1 MLKNIGNGTAVK
13 KKTNHAQE
21 TENALRAG
29 IYAWIDDNKDLV
41 LIAQR
46 LASLTLDLGLC
57 DTNAHNPFQIVPTD
71 LFAENGNL
79 HHELFLNIDH
89 AAWGY
94 FRIQIESESK
104 ISVVEPKLINNSDAP
119 IICISELEV
128 EQYIKSL
135 ALTLD
140 GHYKLLD
147 LLEQNKLEEAQ
158 AILDLALENYRES
171 ISNPLSEIKDIIDSF
186 DGEIGIKATND
197 ENTIQSIKSMNTRYD
212 LALLHPENW
221 VVVKANGMEDQVW
234 LSSWLKSFFVAESKS
249 ASLLYLYQKLIKD
262 AGFKLIV
269 HTDSIEPESDLTG
282 EVLRDEALNL
292 TLVRPVIHA
301 TKLEVENG

>member
-1 MLKNIGNGTAVK
+1 MNNIGNGVSLK
-13 KKTNHAQE
+13 KKNYQTQD
-21 TENALRAG
+21 TEKALTAG
-29 IYAWIDDNKDLV
+29 IYSWIDDNKNLV

-46 LASLTLDLGLC
+46 LANLTLELGLC

-94 FRIQIESESK
+94 FRIQIESEYK
-104 ISVVEPKLINNSDAP
+104 FNVVEPKLINSSDTSL
-119 IICISELEV
+119 IYMSELEV
-128 EQYIKSL
+128 EQYIKLL
-135 ALTLD
+135 AETLD
-140 GHYKLLD
+140 NHYKLLD
-147 LLEQNKLEEAQ
+147 LLEDSKLEEAQ
-158 AILDLALENYRES
+158 SILDSALSTYHHS
-171 ISNPLSEIKDIIDSF
+171 IIEPLSNIKTILSF
-186 DGEIGIKATND
+186 YNGEIVIKATND
-197 ENTIQSIKSMNTRYD
+197 EKTVQSIKSMDTRYD

-221 VVVKANGMEDQVW
+221 VVTKSDGINGQEWV
-234 LSSWLKSFFVAESKS
+234 SSHLKSFFVVESKA

-269 HTDSIEPESDLTG
+269 HTDSVEPETDLTG
-282 EVLRDEALNL
+282 EVLRDDALNL

-301 TKLEVENG
+301 TKLEIQNG

>member
-1 MLKNIGNGTAVK
+1 MNNIGNGASLK
-13 KKTNHAQE
+13 KKNNHPQD
-21 TENALRAG
+21 TEKALMAG
-29 IYAWIDDNKDLV
+29 IYAWIDDNKNLV
-41 LIAQR
+41 QIAQR
-46 LASLTLDLGLC
+46 LAGLACDFGLC

-94 FRIQIESESK
+94 FRIQIESEFK
-104 ISVVEPKLINNSDAP
+104 FSVVEPKLINSSDVP
-119 IICISELEV
+119 TIYISELEV
-128 EQYIKSL
+128 EGYIKSL
-135 ALTLD
+135 ASTLD
-140 GHYKLLD
+140 DHYKLLD
-147 LLEQNKLEEAQ
+147 LLDENKLEEAQ
-158 AILDLALENYRES
+158 TILDSALDIYKVS
-171 ISNPLSEIKDIIDSF
+171 VSSNLSKVKDIINSF

-197 ENTIQSIKSMNTRYD
+197 EETVQLIKSMNTRYD

-221 VVVKANGMEDQVW
+221 VVVSANGMEDQKF
-234 LSSWLKSFFVAESKS
+234 LSSWLKNFFVVESKA

-262 AGFKLIV
+262 AGFRIIV
-269 HTDSIEPESDLTG
+269 HTDSVEPESDLTG

-301 TKLEVENG
+301 TKLEIANG

>member
-1 MLKNIGNGTAVK
+1 MNNIGNGVSLK
-13 KKTNHAQE
+13 KKNYQAQD
-21 TENALRAG
+21 TEKALTAG
-29 IYAWIDDNKDLV
+29 IYSWIDDNKNLV

-46 LASLTLDLGLC
+46 LANLTLELGLC

-94 FRIQIESESK
+94 FRIQIESEYK
-104 ISVVEPKLINNSDAP
+104 FNVVEPKLINSSDTSL
-119 IICISELEV
+119 IYMSELEV

-135 ALTLD
+135 AETLD
-140 GHYKLLD
+140 NHYKLLD
-147 LLEQNKLEEAQ
+147 LLEESKLKEAQ
-158 AILDLALENYRES
+158 SILDSALSTYHHS
-171 ISNPLSEIKDIIDSF
+171 IIEPLSNIKTIVSF
-186 DGEIGIKATND
+186 YNGEIVIKATND
-197 ENTIQSIKSMNTRYD
+197 EKTVQSIKSMDTRYD

-221 VVVKANGMEDQVW
+221 VVTKSDGINGQEW
-234 LSSWLKSFFVAESKS
+234 LSSHLKSFFVVECKA

-269 HTDSIEPESDLTG
+269 HTDSVEPETDLTG
-282 EVLRDEALNL
+282 EVLRDDALNL

-301 TKLEVENG
+301 TKLEIQNG

>member
-1 MLKNIGNGTAVK
+1 MNNIGNGVSLK
-13 KKTNHAQE
+13 KKNYQTQD
-21 TENALRAG
+21 TEKALTAG
-29 IYAWIDDNKDLV
+29 IYSWIDDNKNLV

-46 LASLTLDLGLC
+46 LANLTLELGLC

-94 FRIQIESESK
+94 FRIQIESEYK
-104 ISVVEPKLINNSDAP
+104 FNVVEPKLINSSDTSL
-119 IICISELEV
+119 IYISELEV

-135 ALTLD
+135 AETLD
-140 GHYKLLD
+140 NHYKLLD
-147 LLEQNKLEEAQ
+147 LLEDSKLEEAQ
-158 AILDLALENYRES
+158 SILDSALSTYHHS
-171 ISNPLSEIKDIIDSF
+171 IIEPLSNIKTIVSF
-186 DGEIGIKATND
+186 YNGEIVIKATND
-197 ENTIQSIKSMNTRYD
+197 EKTVQSIKSMDTRYD

-221 VVVKANGMEDQVW
+221 VVTKSDGINGQEW
-234 LSSWLKSFFVAESKS
+234 LSSHLKSFFVVESKA

-269 HTDSIEPESDLTG
+269 HTDSVEPETDLTG
-282 EVLRDEALNL
+282 EVLRDDALNL

-301 TKLEVENG
+301 TKLEIQNG